1 MRVLVD
7 TPVLSLALRRT
18 PKRLSKAQ
26 RAIAQ
31 AVRDMIADGQL
42 VLLGVVRQELLS
54 GISDQATFETL
65 RDHLRAF
72 PDEPITTHDYEQA
85 ADFANRCRRQGI
97 QGSPTDFLICAIAS
111 RTGCVIFTTDRD
123 FTHYEKHLPIT
134 LHET

>member
-1 MRVLVD
+1 MQVIVD
-7 TPVLSLALRRT
+7 TPVLSLALRRP
-18 PKRLSKAQ
+18 PKRLSRKQ
-26 RAIAQ
+26 RTISH

-72 PDEPITTHDYEQA
+72 PDEPITTNDYEQA
-85 ADFANRCRRQGI
+85 ADFSNRCRRGGI

-111 RTGCVIFTTDRD
+111 RSGCVIFTTDRD
-123 FTHYEKHLPIT
+123 FRHYEKHLPIT
-134 LHET
+134 LHQI